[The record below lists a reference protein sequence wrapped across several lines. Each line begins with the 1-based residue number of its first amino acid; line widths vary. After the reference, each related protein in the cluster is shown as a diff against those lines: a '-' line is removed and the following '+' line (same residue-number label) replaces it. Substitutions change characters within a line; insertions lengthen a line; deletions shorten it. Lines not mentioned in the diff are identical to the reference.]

1 MSKGRSSKQRRR
13 LRAQV
18 RERVEPFETGYLL
31 DEVARRLGV
40 TGDGRISLIV
50 RDGFVAHREVD
61 ILPDDDQDLRRLVG
75 LRSTNPLM
83 RRLLDED
90 GSLRN

>member
-13 LRAQV
+13 LRAKL
-18 RERVEPFETGYLL
+18 RELVEPFPLGYLL
-31 DEVARRLGV
+31 DEVARRLEV
-40 TGDGRISLIV
+40 SGDGRISLIV
-50 RDGFVAHREVD
+50 RDGFVTGTEVFR
-61 ILPDDDQDLRRLVG
+61 LPDDDQELRRLVG